1 MRRWLNAAA
10 TTRDRIAGSAGKRGS
25 GRAVRCTTALD
36 TVGGELRLCNH
47 PGCAPSDRS
56 NVTLVGT
63 LRNRGG
69 TSAVSSSSAPLSGIS
84 DADAPRLVSFVVS
97 DPDVMPLARPIP
109 GTSGA
114 KGSGKNDGAHQVK
127 DAIAEALKKKAE
139 A

>member
-1 MRRWLNAAA
+1 MKVSEVHSDFKVIVDGKTIVSKVDDH
-10 TTRDRIAGSAGKRGS
+10 TTFD
-25 GRAVRCTTALD
+25 
-36 TVGGELRLCNH
+36 
-47 PGCAPSDRS
+47 
-56 NVTLVGT
+56 
-63 LRNRGG
+63 
-69 TSAVSSSSAPLSGIS
+69 
-84 DADAPRLVSFVVS
+84 FVVS